1 MIRLMDEASSLI
13 LKAINESKEPLETKE
28 ILEKVYKTL
37 KNSTRTI
44 VLYRLNMLRG
54 DQKIFGKFVGP
65 GKGVWIWWST
75 KTFNK

>member
-1 MIRLMDEASSLI
+1 MIKLVDEVSSLI
-13 LKAINESKEPLETKE
+13 LKAVNESKEPLETKE
-28 ILEKVYKTL
+28 IQEKVHKII

-44 VLYRLNMLRG
+44 VLYRLNILRG

-65 GKGVWIWWST
+65 GKGVWIWWSI